1 MLFALQLHNLLVSVK
16 LSYISI
22 EILRLVAENQRE
34 EQEFQVIV
42 GNCPDQPAM
51 YPHQLIRRSKTS

>member
-22 EILRLVAENQRE
+22 EISRLVAENQRE
-34 EQEFQVIV
+34 EQEFKIIV
-42 GNCPDQPAM
+42 GDCPDQPGM